1 MNGRWASASRV
12 LRTVV
17 TAALRS
23 RRGRVTAGQGDVS
36 GHDVSFEQSPGRSG
50 RYATRDLTPDEVR
63 SLTFSYD
70 PHLDGDPDPGEVIW
84 TWVPYVENDGRGKD
98 RPVLII
104 ARLDSTSVA
113 GCQLTTRDRDGYVSI
128 GSGGW
133 DAQRRVSYLSPQRV
147 LRITHEGMRR
157 EGHVLTREH
166 FVTAARAV
174 AQHWD
179 LRP

>member
-1 MNGRWASASRV
+1 MNRGWA
-12 LRTVV
+12 
-17 TAALRS
+17 TAARALRAVFGKALQAGQHRS
-23 RRGRVTAGQGDVS
+23 TAGQGRAS
-36 GHDVSFEQSPGRSG
+36 TGYGSIEQAPGRNG
-50 RYATRDLTPDEVR
+50 THATRDLTPDEVR
-63 SLTFSYD
+63 GLTFSYD

-84 TWVPYVENDGRGKD
+84 TWVPYIENDGRGKD

-104 ARLDSTSVA
+104 ARLGSTSVA
-113 GCQLTTRDRDGYVSI
+113 GCQLSTRHRDGTVSI
-128 GSGGW
+128 GSGAW

-157 EGHVLTREH
+157 EGHVLSREH

-174 AQHWD
+174 AQHWN